1 LKLIFRFLSGLS
13 LVVLASIFISPQVL
27 WISGIFSLMI
37 PLVLVVNTI
46 LFIYLAARGSGYFLY
61 PLAICII
68 GLLFLNRTIALQQ
81 ANKADNVLGVLSYNV
96 RVFNVYS
103 HLNTDFVSSRKTI
116 EWVEKRDEDIKC
128 LQEFYVQP
136 GSEIFS
142 TIKAI
147 SKKNPYYHFEPT
159 VTNSQ
164 GAQFGMAI
172 FSKYPIIHRGALQV
186 NESPHNSIL
195 FVDVVKDEDTVR
207 IYNVHLQSMSIDE
220 QQLTNSN
227 RETFSK
233 NLKQLVFQLKH
244 GFIRRAAQIDN
255 LCEHLQRS
263 PYPVILTG
271 DLNDMP
277 YSYSYQKLKKYLH
290 SSFENGGRGFGFT
303 FNGKMFFLRIDNQ
316 FYSEGIT
323 LSEFETHNSVKHT
336 DHFPISADYSLE

>member
-1 LKLIFRFLSGLS
+1 
-13 LVVLASIFISPQVL
+13 
-27 WISGIFSLMI
+27 MI
-37 PLVLVVNTI
+37 PLVLVVNT
-46 LFIYLAARGSGYFLY
+46 LLLIYLAAKGSRYFIH

-68 GLLFLNRTIALQQ
+68 GLLFLNRTVALHRVI
-81 ANKADNVLGVLSYNV
+81 KTDDVLRVLSYNV

-103 HLNTDFVSSRKTI
+103 HLNSDFVSSRQTI
-116 EWVEKRDEDIKC
+116 DWVEQRDDDIKC

-147 SKKNPYYHFEPT
+147 RKKNPYYHFEPT

-164 GAQFGMAI
+164 GGQFGMAI
-172 FSKYPIIHRGALQV
+172 FSKYPMIHRGSLQV
-186 NESPHNSIL
+186 SESPHNSIL
-195 FVDVVKDEDTVR
+195 YADVVKDEDTVR

-227 RETFSK
+227 SETISK

-255 LCEHLQRS
+255 LCKHLERS

-277 YSYSYQKLKKYLH
+277 YSYSYQNLKKYLH

-323 LSEFETHNSVKHT
+323 LSDFKTHNSVKHT
-336 DHFPISADYSLE
+336 DHFPISADYLLE